1 MVEPAHRIGPGAI
14 GRLDGVAR
22 EGVGPASTPP
32 GGTSF
37 KAVLA
42 NSMAEVNRLQQDADT
57 AITKLQTGQNVDLT
71 QVMVAVEKA
80 DLAFKTL
87 MQIRNK
93 LVEAYKQIEQ
103 MRL

>member
-1 MVEPAHRIGPGAI
+1 MVDPTRAIGPEGVDPRIGPSLEPEQAAPSS
-14 GRLDGVAR
+14 AR
-22 EGVGPASTPP
+22 
-32 GGTSF
+32 SF
-37 KAVLA
+37 KALLSE
-42 NSMAEVNRLQQDADT
+42 SMAEVNRLQQDADN
-57 AITKLQTGQNVDLT
+57 AIIRLQTGQGADLT

>member
-1 MVEPAHRIGPGAI
+1 MVEPTRPLGPEAVKGTVGSAGTEGPGA
-14 GRLDGVAR
+14 A
-22 EGVGPASTPP
+22 
-32 GGTSF
+32 GGKSF
-37 KAVLA
+37 SQFLA
-42 NSMAEVNRLQQDADT
+42 DSIAEVNRLQQDADS
-57 AITKLQTGQNVDLT
+57 AIVQLQTGQANLS